1 MLLNNCLSWQ
11 ATWHKGHSLAQTVFS
26 CAYLLRPERTLS
38 HALLDSYCKVIRAT
52 CKAVTSIVSDA
63 RTHEVK
69 YFNSSFNSVYFCII
83 NQWFICFFFI
93 VHYCY
98 LNIKLCVHWNGKRR
112 CMLGFLFIYLLL
124 LFLALIFI
132 KAWFTNFFLWQEEDL
147 FTMAYGLPL
156 NVEGDEKCLSL
167 LNAVEENISRQLR
180 ACKALPSKR
189 KLLEGIILITH
200 SLWTEA
206 VRIEGACPLNYFEIR
221 FWKSWSH
228 LLV

>member
-132 KAWFTNFFLWQEEDL
+132 KAWFTNWFFGRKRICLLWLMVFLWTWKE
-147 FTMAYGLPL
+147 M
-156 NVEGDEKCLSL
+156 KS
-167 LNAVEENISRQLR
+167 
-180 ACKALPSKR
+180 ACR
-189 KLLEGIILITH
+189 
-200 SLWTEA
+200 
-206 VRIEGACPLNYFEIR
+206 C
-221 FWKSWSH
+221 
-228 LLV
+228 